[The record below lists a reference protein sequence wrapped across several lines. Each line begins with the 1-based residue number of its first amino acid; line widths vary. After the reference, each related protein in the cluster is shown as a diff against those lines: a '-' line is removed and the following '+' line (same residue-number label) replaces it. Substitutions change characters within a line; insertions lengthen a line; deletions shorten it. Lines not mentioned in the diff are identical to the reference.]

1 MHLNRRFQREE
12 TCLRFKYRA
21 TIGEDGVRVQVG
33 DTGIGIPPD
42 VLLRI
47 FEPFE
52 QGDASITQKFG
63 GMGLGLAIS
72 KALVELHRGMI
83 RADVGGCHRVG
94 DLKRP
99 FPMLRIKTLRLDP
112 LSFQALI
119 ERQNDS
125 MGRNSPFESP
135 PHLHPWDRI
144 MRWE

>member
-1 MHLNRRFQREE
+1 M
-12 TCLRFKYRA
+12 
-21 TIGEDGVRVQVG
+21 RVQVG

-83 RADVGGCHRVG
+83 RADVGGCHRN
-94 DLKRP
+94 
-99 FPMLRIKTLRLDP
+99 
-112 LSFQALI
+112 A
-119 ERQNDS
+119 DS
-125 MGRNSPFESP
+125 
-135 PHLHPWDRI
+135 
-144 MRWE
+144 RWRS